1 MAIYCFYIAKIAKTG
16 EIVKIAN
23 SASAPCIMYFDT
35 DIESGIA
42 NG

>member
-1 MAIYCFYIAKIAKTG
+1 MAIYCFYIAKIG